1 MPKIVINNAYGGFQL
16 SDANIER
23 YAAIKGIVLYSTKHP
38 LYDTLDK
45 KGPKHY
51 TYWHRE
57 ADMSDASFF
66 SRYDVERDDPA
77 LVQVVEEMLHSGEVT
92 DLRVVEIPNDVEW
105 EIKEYDG
112 FEHVAEVHR
121 TWHALMDEASRG

>member
-23 YAAIKGIVLYSTKHP
+23 YAAIKGIVLY
-38 LYDTLDK
+38 K
-45 KGPKHY
+45 KETRYY
-51 TYWHRE
+51 THWHRE
-57 ADMSDASFF
+57 ADMSNFQVWPDASFF
-66 SRYDVERDDPA
+66 SKYDVERDDPA

>member
-16 SDANIER
+16 SNANIER
-23 YAAIKGIVLYSTKHP
+23 YAAIKEIVLYKKETKNWTH
-38 LYDTLDK
+38 
-45 KGPKHY
+45 
-51 TYWHRE
+51 WHWE